1 MAGDRWEDSPC
12 VRMEVTLNVLGG
24 GQAGSRVERV
34 AARTVARHRAPA
46 QPRGRGARPHT
57 GTGVDALPP
66 REISVVFW
74 GVWLGRRRRAGVRMD
89 PTERKAVDF
98 ARRSSL

>member
-1 MAGDRWEDSPC
+1 MYLEVSRQAAVSSEWLH
-12 VRMEVTLNVLGG
+12 VR
-24 GQAGSRVERV
+24 SRV
-34 AARTVARHRAPA
+34 TVPCREPATA